1 MQGDMSFIINSVKND
16 ELVQFSLTC
25 ISTGGTAETV
35 TWTRDSQ
42 KIAGDTTSVFDDA
55 ETAQYTHTLTVTGSI
70 DRPNTY
76 QCTVSNNK
84 PSQDT
89 ANTTVKGVYR

>member
-1 MQGDMSFIINSVKND
+1 MPDGMTLTVDSDLNGASS
-16 ELVQFSLTC
+16 QFTLTC
-25 ISTGGTAETV
+25 ISTGGTVETV

-42 KIAGDTTSVFDDA
+42 KIAGDTTSVLDDA
-55 ETAQYTHTLTVTGSI
+55 ETTQYTHTLTVTGSI
-70 DRPNTY
+70 DGPNTY

-89 ANTTVKGVYR
+89 ANTTVQGMYM

>member
-1 MQGDMSFIINSVKND
+1 MTLTVDSDLNGASS
-16 ELVQFSLTC
+16 QFTLTC
-25 ISTGGTAETV
+25 ISTGGPAETV

-42 KIAGDTTSVFDDA
+42 KIAGDTTSVLDNA

-70 DRPNTY
+70 DGPNTY

-89 ANTTVKGVYR
+89 ANTTVQGM